1 MSHCDRIA
9 SQAANKPN
17 LLKCRRY
24 MIENINKI
32 SAIKDL
38 LLLGTVTWGI
48 WSLRFFGVDFIGALT
63 MGAGIV
69 TVILLMRWRKQSLA
83 VIGIVKVVSWRW
95 LVSRAGMAMAYIGL
109 TLFLVGGLAS
119 FLFGGPSESAAITQQ
134 PKEFWLF
141 LLDATFVVWV
151 LIAFGEEFVFRGF
164 ILNRLL
170 IVTGESNHG
179 LVLASL
185 LQAIWFGAGHASQG
199 LTGMLMTG
207 AVGFVLALVFLT
219 RMNRNLWPLVI
230 AHGTID
236 SAVLAVNWISRQ

>member
-1 MSHCDRIA
+1 
-9 SQAANKPN
+9 
-17 LLKCRRY
+17 
-24 MIENINKI
+24 MIENVNKVR
-32 SAIKDL
+32 AIKDL
-38 LLLGTVTWGI
+38 LLLGAVFWGT
-48 WSLRFFGVDFIGALT
+48 WSLRFFGVGFIGALT

-69 TVILLMRWRKQSLA
+69 TVILMMRWRKQSLA
-83 VIGIVKVVSWRW
+83 EIGICRVESSHW
-95 LVSRAGMAMAYIGL
+95 LLSRAGLAMVYIGL

-141 LLDATFVVWV
+141 LLDATIVVWV

-170 IVTGESNHG
+170 LVTGESRHG
-179 LVLASL
+179 LVIASL

-236 SAVLAVNWISRQ
+236 SAVLAFNWISSQ

>member
-1 MSHCDRIA
+1 
-9 SQAANKPN
+9 
-17 LLKCRRY
+17 
-24 MIENINKI
+24 
-32 SAIKDL
+32 
-38 LLLGTVTWGI
+38 
-48 WSLRFFGVDFIGALT
+48 

-83 VIGIVKVVSWRW
+83 EIGICRVESSRW
-95 LVSRAGMAMAYIGL
+95 LLSRAGLAIAYIGL
-109 TLFLVGGLAS
+109 TLLVVGGLAS
-119 FLFGGPSESAAITQQ
+119 FLIGRPSEGAAITQQ

-141 LLDATFVVWV
+141 LLDATLVAWI
-151 LIAFGEEFVFRGF
+151 LIGFGEEFVFRGF
-164 ILNRLL
+164 ILNRFLL
-170 IVTGESNHG
+170 LTGESRHG

-230 AHGTID
+230 AHGAID
-236 SAVLAVNWISRQ
+236 SAVLAVNWISKQ

>member
-1 MSHCDRIA
+1 
-9 SQAANKPN
+9 
-17 LLKCRRY
+17 
-24 MIENINKI
+24 
-32 SAIKDL
+32 
-38 LLLGTVTWGI
+38 
-48 WSLRFFGVDFIGALT
+48 
-63 MGAGIV
+63 
-69 TVILLMRWRKQSLA
+69 
-83 VIGIVKVVSWRW
+83 
-95 LVSRAGMAMAYIGL
+95 MAFIGL

-119 FLFGGPSESAAITQQ
+119 FLFGGPAESAAITQQ

-141 LLDATFVVWV
+141 LLDATFVAWV
-151 LIAFGEEFVFRGF
+151 LIGFGEEFVFRGF

-170 IVTGESNHG
+170 LVTGESSHG

-236 SAVLAVNWISRQ
+236 SAVLAVNWISKQ